1 MTKQALQLAD
11 YSAPESDAVAAL
23 ERAALVGD
31 LSQLS
36 PSERLDYYRGVCRS
50 LGLNPLTR
58 PFDYLKLNGRLVL
71 YAKKEATDQLRTL
84 HDVSITQLD
93 RVRDGDLYVVTAYAR
108 NKAGRE
114 DADMGIVT
122 VKGLSGDALGNAMM
136 KAVTKAKRRVTLA
149 ICGLGWLD
157 ETEVET
163 IPDARPVLVSDQGY
177 IVEPAPPTPLSYA
190 DRWLAQFRAVATEPA
205 VDDAKQEAI
214 IEAFDRATGNEG
226 DGIAVIAWALPP
238 NQDTLSV
245 AQWEAIENTLAKG
258 RSAHWADLVAAADA
272 ANSADE
278 G

>member
-1 MTKQALQLAD
+1 MNTALATIERSSLA
-11 YSAPESDAVAAL
+11 EQVAIA
-23 ERAALVGD
+23 GD
-31 LSQLS
+31 LSSLTPDQRMAYY
-36 PSERLDYYRGVCRS
+36 SEVCS
-50 LGLNPLTR
+50 SIGLNPLTR
-58 PFDYLKLNGRLVL
+58 PFDYLRLNGKMVL
-71 YAKKEATDQLRTL
+71 YAKRECTDQLRAL
-84 HDVSITQLD
+84 HGVSITRLD
-93 RVRDGDLYVVTAYAR
+93 HSTVDGITITTAYAR
-108 NKAGRE
+108 DKNGRE
-114 DADMGIVT
+114 DADIGAVT
-122 VKGLSGDALGNAMM
+122 TKGLQGDALANARM
-136 KAVTKAKRRVTLA
+136 KAITKAKRRVTLA

-163 IPDARPVLVSDQGY
+163 IPNAQPVVVTETGE
-177 IVEPAPPTPLSYA
+177 IVEPEPPRQPTPLSYA